1 MKKYILIS
9 LLSLGI
15 LSTGHAQYFK
25 ATVQKNGNFLEI
37 GIRPNPGGGNI
48 GPLKF
53 DNFDFFLR
61 WPTADAPT
69 FGAPIPNTTDFPALT
84 ITPDPFGVEAYGS
97 VPGFR
102 IMEFSSPSSN
112 STSTN
117 MTYNDGIGY
126 VVFQL
131 PITGG
136 NVNNIQLAGDNA
148 NGVPYYL
155 TITKN
160 TSGVGG
166 VSDLTANG
174 PNGNAGFNLFYGG
187 TLSGSNPVYFQ
198 QLNLTPI
205 PVRFTG
211 FNVIK
216 KENNAILN
224 WLVENESVL
233 TDRYEVER
241 SVNGVNFTKIVTVAP
256 KALNGGTNSYDLTD
270 FNLSS
275 IKASGVIYY
284 RIKQIDKD
292 GKFVYTEIR
301 SVRLDAKGFGISV
314 YPNPVSSLTN
324 LTLDLEAAADVIIKV
339 TDAAGKEVQ
348 RLQLQGNKGINIQR
362 INLSGL
368 AAGSYMLN
376 VSAGAEIKT
385 LPVVKVN

>member
-1 MKKYILIS
+1 
-9 LLSLGI
+9 
-15 LSTGHAQYFK
+15 
-25 ATVQKNGNFLEI
+25 
-37 GIRPNPGGGNI
+37 
-48 GPLKF
+48 
-53 DNFDFFLR
+53 
-61 WPTADAPT
+61 
-69 FGAPIPNTTDFPALT
+69 
-84 ITPDPFGVEAYGS
+84 
-97 VPGFR
+97 
-102 IMEFSSPSSN
+102 MEFSSPSSN

>member
-1 MKKYILIS
+1 M
-9 LLSLGI
+9 
-15 LSTGHAQYFK
+15 
-25 ATVQKNGNFLEI
+25 
-37 GIRPNPGGGNI
+37 
-48 GPLKF
+48 
-53 DNFDFFLR
+53 
-61 WPTADAPT
+61 
-69 FGAPIPNTTDFPALT
+69 
-84 ITPDPFGVEAYGS
+84 
-97 VPGFR
+97 
-102 IMEFSSPSSN
+102 
-112 STSTN
+112 
-117 MTYNDGIGY
+117 
-126 VVFQL
+126 
-131 PITGG
+131 
-136 NVNNIQLAGDNA
+136 
-148 NGVPYYL
+148 
-155 TITKN
+155 
-160 TSGVGG
+160 
-166 VSDLTANG
+166 
-174 PNGNAGFNLFYGG
+174 
-187 TLSGSNPVYFQ
+187 
-198 QLNLTPI
+198 
-205 PVRFTG
+205 
-211 FNVIK
+211 
-216 KENNAILN
+216 
-224 WLVENESVL
+224 
-233 TDRYEVER
+233 ER

-376 VSAGAEIKT
+376 VSPGAEIKT